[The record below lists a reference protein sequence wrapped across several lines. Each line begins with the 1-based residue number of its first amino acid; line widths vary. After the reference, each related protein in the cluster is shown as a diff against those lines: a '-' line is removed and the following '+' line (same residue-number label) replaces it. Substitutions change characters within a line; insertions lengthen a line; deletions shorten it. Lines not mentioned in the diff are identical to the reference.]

1 MPLEFETA
9 PPIQDAAPVEPRAG
23 GLLTRRKVGTQDR
36 MSFTEQ
42 LALLLETGMPLHAA
56 LNALRA
62 QSENPA
68 MRKIIG
74 ALAADVESGQ
84 RFSQALTRHPE
95 LFSTT
100 YVHLVAASEGGGF
113 MHEVLEQLLGE
124 EQRREQLRSTLLSAL
139 TYPMFLAGF
148 SVLVVIFVLVV
159 VFPKFGDMFARIA
172 DQLPSTTIALM
183 WFSDVLRLY
192 WWQWL
197 VGITALFFLTF
208 RWLRTEAGAAT
219 VDRLKMRVPFFR
231 DIFVQLYVTQSLRV
245 MSLSLGN
252 GVSITETLEACR
264 EVVSNREFR
273 SLLRTVEKTVH
284 EGGLISTGFTDSKF
298 IPELVK
304 QMITTAESSGNLAPV
319 MGRVAEHYERE
330 LNRKLVALG
339 KMAEPVMLLVMGV
352 VVGILVSSLILPI
365 FKLSKAVG

>member
-9 PPIQDAAPVEPRAG
+9 PPIKSTAPEQPRLAE
-23 GLLTRRKVGTQDR
+23 LLTRQSVGTQDR
-36 MSFTEQ
+36 MAFTEQ
-42 LALLLETGMPLHAA
+42 LALLLATGMALHTA
-56 LNALRA
+56 LKALQA
-62 QSENPA
+62 QSQNPA
-68 MRKIIG
+68 MRKIIQ
-74 ALAADVESGQ
+74 ALSTDVESGQ
-84 RFSQALTRHPE
+84 RFSQALARHPE

-113 MHEVLEQLLGE
+113 MHEVLEQLLAE
-124 EQRREQLRSTLLSAL
+124 EQRRETLRSTLVSAL

-159 VFPKFGDMFARIA
+159 VFPKFGDMFTRIA

-183 WFSDVLRLY
+183 WLSDMLRLY
-192 WWQWL
+192 WWQW
-197 VGITALFFLTF
+197 VASIAAAFFLVF
-208 RWLRTEAGAAT
+208 RWLRTDAGTAS
-219 VDRLKMRVPFFR
+219 VDRLKLRVPFFR

-252 GVSITETLEACR
+252 GVSITDTLEACR
-264 EVVSNREFR
+264 EVVNNREFR
-273 SLLRTVEKTVH
+273 GLLRTVEQTVH
-284 EGGLISTGFTDSKF
+284 EGGLISTGFSESKF
-298 IPELVK
+298 VPELVK